1 MRDLM
6 FLLSASRTERL
17 IYAEKLSRADAEEA
31 RMAALETWQSFWR
44 DVARAGANGSAE
56 SVRNSDVVSDIT
68 GVARRV
74 DPSTAFAAA
83 CAVRE
88 AMQRLQQNARPQLVL
103 DAVMLTM
110 PRLATA

>member
-1 MRDLM
+1 
-6 FLLSASRTERL
+6 
-17 IYAEKLSRADAEEA
+17 
-31 RMAALETWQSFWR
+31 MAALETWQSFWR
-44 DVARAGANGSAE
+44 DVARANVKGGAG

-74 DPSTAFAAA
+74 DASAAYAAA

-110 PRLATA
+110 PRLDARLP